1 MHINSMKTMIMI
13 MCVISTLFSYNPPT
27 IVQYVSENPLVDK
40 CAIVQVDDDVVIAC
54 VTKPIF
60 KRSDYLAFEKMLKE
74 QLKKQFEIDE
84 VFLTY
89 DLKIYYNLSCLD
101 EKDEFFR
108 QEYALDLLRTM
119 RAKSS

>member
-119 RAKSS
+119 RARSS